1 MKKISRNIFYQGRNL
16 FGDKTLI
23 FWSIIYPLIMA
34 IFFYTAF
41 SGIMNMELESIAIG
55 ISKDN
60 PIRYILEEIEI
71 VDVYSMKDV
80 EAKEKLEDEEIVG
93 FIDGDLN
100 LLVKKSGINQSIIKE
115 ILDQIKQM
123 EKLNVAMDRF
133 DYSANYIQNKNQRAD
148 TIIIIFYSLI
158 AMVSTYGIFS
168 GIETVSLMQANL
180 SNVGKRLNATPLKKK
195 DFLLAGIA
203 VALFINMLSNAI
215 LLIFIK
221 YVLKLNLFTEM
232 LYSGIFI
239 ILGNLFGVGL
249 GILIGAS
256 SKKSANAK
264 TILGILITLVLSF
277 LSGMMSTDIKIMLDK
292 KVPLLGKVNPISI
305 ITNNLYKI
313 NLLANTKNAMGGITI
328 LGIYC
333 LILIFLSYG
342 FLRGKTYDSI

>member
-1 MKKISRNIFYQGRNL
+1 MKRLARNLFYQGKNL
-16 FGDKTLI
+16 LGEKALI
-23 FWSIIYPLIMA
+23 FWGIIYPLIMA
-34 IFFYTAF
+34 LFFHTAF
-41 SGIMNMELESIAIG
+41 SGIMNIELESIAIG
-55 ISKDN
+55 IDKDN
-60 PIRYILEEIEI
+60 PVRYILEEIEI
-71 VDVYSMKDV
+71 IDVHVLKDV
-80 EAKEKLEDEEIVG
+80 EAKEKLEDEDIG
-93 FIDGDLN
+93 GYIDGDLK
-100 LLVKKSGINQSIIKE
+100 LLVKKSGINQTVIKE

-123 EKLNVAMDRF
+123 EKLGLPMERF
-133 DYSANYIQNKNQRAD
+133 DFSANYIEDKNQRAD

-158 AMVSTYGIFS
+158 AMVSTYGLFS

-195 DFLLAGIA
+195 DFLLAGII
-203 VALFINMLSNAI
+203 VSLSINMLSNAI

-221 YVLKLNLFTEM
+221 HFLKLKLFTGL
-232 LYSGIFI
+232 LYSGILI

-256 SKKSANAK
+256 SKRNANAK
-264 TILGILITLVLSF
+264 TILGIFITLVLSF

-292 KVPLLGKVNPISI
+292 RLPLVGKVNPISI

-313 NLLANTKNAMGGITI
+313 NLLGNTKNAIGGMTI

-333 LILIFLSYG
+333 LMLIFLSYG

>member
-1 MKKISRNIFYQGRNL
+1 
-16 FGDKTLI
+16 
-23 FWSIIYPLIMA
+23 
-34 IFFYTAF
+34 
-41 SGIMNMELESIAIG
+41 
-55 ISKDN
+55 
-60 PIRYILEEIEI
+60 
-71 VDVYSMKDV
+71 
-80 EAKEKLEDEEIVG
+80 
-93 FIDGDLN
+93 
-100 LLVKKSGINQSIIKE
+100 
-115 ILDQIKQM
+115 
-123 EKLNVAMDRF
+123 MDRF